1 MENKDFYAK
10 GLAATREACGVTNG
24 DVEEIVVLETPSK
37 RVMAPRFVYK
47 YRNYGDERHRR
58 LLTNQEL
65 YLSSPL
71 DFDDKKDCSL
81 DYYIP
86 PKGELFDF
94 YCKHLPP
101 RLIDAPRCEK
111 RRYAKEMSKSG
122 LLTNVEE
129 ERRVQREI
137 DERRFKQFGVL
148 SLSKRYDIDYMWEY
162 YGDNYKGFCI
172 GFDTKILCDSG
183 LFGGGGD
190 VVYYDELPL
199 LSVDEPVDSRVV
211 KSIFSKLRDPYENE
225 DEYRLTKS
233 WPYEATIA
241 DRTKV
246 VPIDSVVCL
255 VLGRDMTDVYKK
267 EIKEIRT
274 EIYPTAKLIEL

>member
-10 GLAATREACGVTNG
+10 EFAATREACGVTNG
-24 DVEEIVVLETPSK
+24 DVEAIVVLETPSK
-37 RVMAPRFVYK
+37 RIMAPRVVYK

-65 YLSSPL
+65 YLASPL
-71 DFDDKKDCSL
+71 DFEDKKDCSL

-101 RLIDAPRCEK
+101 QLIDAPRCEK

-122 LLTNVEE
+122 LLTNIEE
-129 ERRVQREI
+129 KRRVQREI
-137 DERRFKQFGVL
+137 DERHFKHFGVL
-148 SLSKRYDIDYMWEY
+148 SLSKRYDIDYMWKH
-162 YGDNYKGFCI
+162 YGDNHKGFCV

-183 LFGGGGD
+183 LFGSGGD
-190 VVYYDELPL
+190 VVYYDQLPL
-199 LSVDEPVDSRVV
+199 LSVDEPVEERVV
-211 KSIFSKLRDPYENE
+211 KSIFSKLRDPYKNE

-233 WPYEATIA
+233 WPHEATDN
-241 DRTKV
+241 DRTKEA
-246 VPIDSVVCL
+246 PIDSVVCII
-255 VLGRDMTDVYKK
+255 LGRDMTDIDKN

-274 EIYPTAKLIEL
+274 EVYPTVKLIEL